1 MQFGLTSF
9 EFLFLLPIVVS
20 IYYFFPKKI
29 RVYWL
34 LFVNVFFYYGIVK
47 EYIYILIIEAL
58 IAWGVSIAYE
68 RINGKSKK
76 YVLLIISFLV
86 IIGLSVFKIGTVIT
100 DSIIV
105 PVGVSFYSLQVISY
119 LLDLKNEK
127 IRPEKNFFSFM
138 TYISFFPTITSGP
151 IYRYIDWKDNFER
164 NKAFL
169 KPDYERI
176 TNGIIYMIYGYF
188 LKLVIAERA
197 AIPVNAIFDGYQY
210 LSSDYDGLLLFVIAV
225 VYSVQIY
232 ADFAGYSAIVIGI
245 AQILGYDIQ
254 DNFKAP
260 YMAQNIKEF
269 WGRWHVSLSSWLKE
283 YVYIP
288 LGGNRVGKIRKYIN
302 ILITFFISG
311 LWHGCKVHFIIWGI
325 SHGVYQIISDLT
337 KNIRNTI
344 SPKLGII
351 NGNYFSRTL
360 NRVIT
365 FLMVT
370 FAWIFFRTG
379 TGGAIKYIIKI
390 FTNIDFS
397 CMTSGTL
404 MTLGLKPS
412 GWFLLFIC
420 VMFVMF
426 YDSVY
431 YRSKKRFDVM
441 VQSQGS
447 MAKCVTIIVMVL
459 TILIFG
465 IYGDQHDASYFVYRD
480 F

>member
-9 EFLFLLPIVVS
+9 EFIFLLPIVVA
-20 IYYFFPKKI
+20 IYYLFPKKTRI
-29 RVYWL
+29 YWL
-34 LFVNVFFYYGIVK
+34 LFINVFFYYGIVK
-47 EYIYILIIEAL
+47 KFIYVLIIEAL
-58 IAWGVSIAYE
+58 IAWIVSIAYE
-68 RINGKSKK
+68 KINGNIKK
-76 YVLLIISFLV
+76 YVLIVTSFSI
-86 IIGLSVFKIGTVIT
+86 IIGLSVFKIGTVLT

-119 LLDLKNEK
+119 LLDLKNGK
-127 IRPEKNFFSFM
+127 IKPEKNLFSFM

-151 IYRYIDWKDNFER
+151 IYRYGDWKNDFER
-164 NKAFL
+164 NRAFL
-169 KPDYERI
+169 KPNYERI

-210 LSSDYDGLLLFVIAV
+210 LSSEYDGLFLFVIAV
-225 VYSVQIY
+225 VYSIQIY

-269 WGRWHVSLSSWLKE
+269 WGRWHVSLSSWLRD
-283 YVYIP
+283 YIYIP

-302 ILITFFISG
+302 IFITFFISG
-311 LWHGCKVHFIIWGI
+311 LWHGCTVHFIVWGI
-325 SHGVYQIISDLT
+325 FHGVYQIVGDLT
-337 KNIRNTI
+337 KNIRSKI
-344 SPKLGII
+344 SPKIGII
-351 NGNYFSRTL
+351 KGNFFNRTV
-360 NRVIT
+360 NRIFT
-365 FLMVT
+365 FLLVT

-397 CMTSGTL
+397 CLISGTL
-404 MTLGLKPS
+404 MTLGLKPFE
-412 GWFLLFIC
+412 WFLLFIS
-420 VMFVMF
+420 VLFVLF

-431 YRSKKRFDVM
+431 YKSKKRFDVL

-447 MAKCVTIIVMVL
+447 MAKSITIIIMVL